1 MMLLR
6 ANVLTLGFSG
16 IRRDVIELL
25 CEMLNRRVHPV
36 VPEKGS
42 VGASGDLAPLAHLA
56 LSVIGEGEV
65 FFEGQRMASAEAL
78 QRAKLKPLELEA
90 KEGLAL
96 LNGTQAMHAVGG
108 LALLRA
114 QRLARVAD
122 VSGAMSLEA
131 LKGTP
136 VAFDLRLQDA
146 RPHPGQKAVAEHL
159 LSLMEDSEIRQ
170 SHLTDDPR
178 VQDAYSLR
186 CMPQVHGAVR
196 GALAHCEDILLIES
210 ASATDNPL
218 VFAETGDVISG
229 GNFHGAPLAF
239 AFDYAAIAMTDLMSM
254 SERRTDRLT
263 NPDKSEGLPAFLAR
277 RPGVESGFMIAHVA
291 AASLVNEARVLAHPA
306 SIDNITTSGGKE
318 DHVSMGMTSA
328 LKLRSIVDL
337 AENLLAIE
345 LLAAAEGLEHRR
357 PLKAG
362 RGVERA
368 FAAVRKIA
376 PPLTH
381 DRPLSG
387 DIARVAEA
395 IRRGD
400 FDREERT
407 DMSGKRIIHAPR
419 GSERT
424 CKGWHQEAAMRML
437 MNNLDPD
444 VAENPDQL
452 VVYGGTGRAARSW
465 EAFDAIVGSLRELE
479 NDETL
484 LVQSGKP
491 VGKFRTHD
499 EAPRVLIA
507 NSNLVGQW
515 NNYAEFNRLER
526 MGLTMYGQMTAGS
539 WIYIG
544 SQGIVQGTFET
555 FAAAGRKHFGGSL
568 DGKFVLTG
576 GLGGM
581 GGAQPLA
588 ATMNGAVFL
597 GVEVDPA
604 RIEKRL
610 KSGYCDKI
618 AWSLDEALKLID
630 QARKDRKSLS
640 VGLVGNCADVLPEI
654 VKRGVVPDVLTDQ
667 TSAHDALNGYVPHG
681 MSLEDALALR
691 RKNPDEYIERAMHSM
706 AVHVEAML
714 ALQKKGA
721 ITFDYGN
728 NIRAQAQKAG
738 VKNAFDIP
746 GFRS

>member
-1 MMLLR
+1 MELNGQALTLERIAAVAIGDEHVVISPSARSRIAASREVIERIVARDGVVYGVNTGFGKLSDVRVPQDELRQLQLNLVRSHACGIGEPLSEPEVRAMMLLR

-16 IRRDVIELL
+16 IRGDVIELL

-65 FFEGQRMASAEAL
+65 FFEGQRMATAEAL
-78 QRAKLKPLELEA
+78 QRAKLKALELEA

-114 QRLARVAD
+114 RRLARIAD
-122 VSGAMSLEA
+122 VAGAMSLEA

-136 VAFDLRLQDA
+136 VAFDVRLQEA

-159 LSLMEDSEIRQ
+159 LSLMEDSEIRE

-196 GALAHCEDILLIES
+196 GALVHCEDVLLIES
-210 ASATDNPL
+210 VSATDNPL

-239 AFDYAAIAMTDLMSM
+239 VFDYVAIAITDLMSM
-254 SERRTDRLT
+254 SERRTERLV

-345 LLAAAEGLEHRR
+345 LLVAAEGLEHRR
-357 PLKAG
+357 PLKPG

-368 FAAVRKIA
+368 FATVRKVV
-376 PPLTH
+376 PPLTR
-381 DRPLSG
+381 DRALSG

-395 IRRGD
+395 IRQGD
-400 FDREERT
+400 FDSR
-407 DMSGKRIIHAPR
+407 A
-419 GSERT
+419 
-424 CKGWHQEAAMRML
+424 
-437 MNNLDPD
+437 NN
-444 VAENPDQL
+444 
-452 VVYGGTGRAARSW
+452 S
-465 EAFDAIVGSLRELE
+465 
-479 NDETL
+479 
-484 LVQSGKP
+484 
-491 VGKFRTHD
+491 
-499 EAPRVLIA
+499 
-507 NSNLVGQW
+507 
-515 NNYAEFNRLER
+515 
-526 MGLTMYGQMTAGS
+526 
-539 WIYIG
+539 
-544 SQGIVQGTFET
+544 
-555 FAAAGRKHFGGSL
+555 
-568 DGKFVLTG
+568 
-576 GLGGM
+576 
-581 GGAQPLA
+581 
-588 ATMNGAVFL
+588 
-597 GVEVDPA
+597 
-604 RIEKRL
+604 
-610 KSGYCDKI
+610 
-618 AWSLDEALKLID
+618 
-630 QARKDRKSLS
+630 
-640 VGLVGNCADVLPEI
+640 
-654 VKRGVVPDVLTDQ
+654 
-667 TSAHDALNGYVPHG
+667 
-681 MSLEDALALR
+681 
-691 RKNPDEYIERAMHSM
+691 
-706 AVHVEAML
+706 
-714 ALQKKGA
+714 
-721 ITFDYGN
+721 
-728 NIRAQAQKAG
+728 
-738 VKNAFDIP
+738 
-746 GFRS
+746 